1 LSATAACTAS
11 LEHLFALI
19 ELARREHVYNLYIH
33 AFLDGRDTPPTSG
46 AGYLQR
52 VRELLQKLGF
62 GQIATI
68 MGRYWAMDRD
78 NRWDRTERAYRA
90 LRFAEG
96 LRDDGPAE
104 AAVARAYQRGETDEF
119 IQPIVLDPEG
129 AIRDGDAVIFF
140 NFRPDRARQLTR
152 AFTEQD
158 FAHFDRGPC
167 PQIEFVTLTQYDQ
180 SFTIPAA
187 FPSEDSLPN
196 IFGEVLSAAGLT
208 QFRIAETEKYAHVT
222 YFFNNG
228 REIPFPGEERKLIPS
243 PKVATYDLK
252 PEMSA
257 YEVTDEAVKQITS
270 RRYDFV
276 LINYANPDMV
286 GHTGDLRSCR
296 QSCRSCR

>member
-1 LSATAACTAS
+1 MAATPRRRP
-11 LEHLFALI
+11 
-19 ELARREHVYNLYIH
+19 ELATSSACASSFKNWALARSPRSWGDI
-33 AFLDGRDTPPTSG
+33 GRWTATI
-46 AGYLQR
+46 AGIAQ
-52 VRELLQKLGF
+52 REL
-62 GQIATI
+62 IAPC
-68 MGRYWAMDRD
+68 
-78 NRWDRTERAYRA
+78 
-90 LRFAEG
+90 G
-96 LRDDGPAE
+96 L
-104 AAVARAYQRGETDEF
+104 
-119 IQPIVLDPEG
+119 L
-129 AIRDGDAVIFF
+129 
-140 NFRPDRARQLTR
+140 
-152 AFTEQD
+152 
-158 FAHFDRGPC
+158 
-167 PQIEFVTLTQYDQ
+167 QIEFVTLTQYDQ

-286 GHTGDLRSCR
+286 GHTGVFEAAVKAVEAVDECLGRVVEAALSVGGEILVTADHGNADIMKDEQGRPHTAHTHSPGPLIYIGPRAIQLSEGGALCDIAPTLLEHYGTQTTKRDDGTEFSADLTP
-296 QSCRSCR
+296 